1 MYGHMYANQIIKK
14 IQNYIKLQVIL
25 SEDMLY

>member
-14 IQNYIKLQVIL
+14 IQNYNNLQVVL
-25 SEDMLY
+25 LEDMPY